1 MKYLFLDSSNKYLMI
16 AVLEDNKVIASHI
29 EYCFK
34 KQSEKLFPAMISL
47 LADHNID
54 KNEIEALIVTI
65 GPGSY
70 TGVRIALSVA
80 KVLCTSKN
88 LPLYTINSLR
98 VYDNAI
104 DDTFVLMDARSKR
117 AYCAHYQNGNEI
129 LSSCVMS
136 IDDIKTYLSDKDVK
150 VVGDCELVGL
160 SEVEIDFNA
169 NIEAC
174 FNYKE
179 LVENIHTLT
188 PCYLKEVDAY
198 KS

>member
-16 AVLEDNKVIASHI
+16 AVLDDNKVIASHI

-47 LADHNID
+47 LADNNID
-54 KNEIEALIVTI
+54 KNEIEGVIVTI

-80 KVLCTSKN
+80 KVLCTSKH

-98 VYDNAI
+98 VYDNAC
-104 DDTFVLMDARSKR
+104 DDTLVLMDARSKR
-117 AYCAHYQNGNEI
+117 AYCAHYHQGAEV
-129 LSSCVMS
+129 LAPCVMS
-136 IDDIKTYLSDKDVK
+136 IDDIKAYLVDKQVK
-150 VVGDCELVGL
+150 VVGDSELVGL
-160 SEVEIDFNA
+160 EALEVDFVS
-169 NIEAC
+169 NIEAS
-174 FNYKE
+174 FAYKE
-179 LVENIHTLT
+179 KVDNIHTLT
-188 PCYLKEVDAY
+188 PCYLKESDAY